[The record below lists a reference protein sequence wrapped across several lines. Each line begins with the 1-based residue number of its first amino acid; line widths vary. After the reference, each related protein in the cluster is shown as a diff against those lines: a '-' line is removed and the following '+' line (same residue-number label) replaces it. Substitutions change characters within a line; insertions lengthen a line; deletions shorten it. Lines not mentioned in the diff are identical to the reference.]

1 LALKVVIVKNAV
13 AIVVIGSLV
22 LFVIIL
28 GLISLRFPPPPP
40 PIAYT
45 QMLQTAGLIL
55 AVSGAL
61 VFVLEIRM
69 FHPRSKKSEIS
80 R

>member
-1 LALKVVIVKNAV
+1 MALNVLIVKNAV

-22 LFVIIL
+22 LYAIIL
-28 GLISLRFPPPPP
+28 FLISLRFPPPT
-40 PIAYT
+40 PIAYIP
-45 QMLQTAGLIL
+45 MLQSAGLIL

-61 VFVLEIRM
+61 VLALEIRM
-69 FHPRSKKSEIS
+69 SHPRFKKSEIS

>member
-1 LALKVVIVKNAV
+1 MALNVLIVKNAV

-22 LFVIIL
+22 LFAIIL
-28 GLISLRFPPPPP
+28 GVISLRFPPPT
-40 PIAYT
+40 PIAYIPI
-45 QMLQTAGLIL
+45 LQSAGLIL

-61 VFVLEIRM
+61 VLALEIRM
-69 FHPRSKKSEIS
+69 SHPRFKKSEIS